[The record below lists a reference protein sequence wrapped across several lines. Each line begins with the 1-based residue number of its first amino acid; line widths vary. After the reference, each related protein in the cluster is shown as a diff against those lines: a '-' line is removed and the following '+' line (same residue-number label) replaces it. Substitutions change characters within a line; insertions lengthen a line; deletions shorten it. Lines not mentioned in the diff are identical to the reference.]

1 MSDQSYSFATKVRN
15 MRRHGWQRPL
25 HSLQIVGIAIFSF
38 LVVTF
43 YVFLGL
49 FLGHNTLEITI
60 TSVFSVVVVSVIY
73 FFVRCTA
80 IDPTDKTSF
89 KKKRKVKTRGYAKL
103 NYGFLFSQILV
114 RFFRRLE
121 RKILKHCIR
130 RKYLDP
136 LSTNVQIEPLLP
148 FLLVI
153 KDDALT
159 PDLKD
164 DDITFCSY
172 CDFEVKKTSKHCRTC
187 NRCVE
192 GFDHHCRWL
201 NNCIGKKNYTTFFLL
216 MVFVLLML
224 IIEGG
229 TAIAIFVRCFTD
241 KKGIEAELEKR
252 LYLEFPRGVLAA
264 ISVSLVLLTAYGS
277 AALGQLFF
285 FHVVLIRKGMRTYDY
300 ILAMKEANES
310 LEMDPFSDS
319 GFSSDDSSDFDSP
332 EKPTFISRFVCDGH
346 RTTIQNPARLSI
358 RIDGEPNPSA
368 INKKTGF
375 RANIDPW
382 KLIKMTSE
390 KALIAAEKTR
400 ERIMEQTSTKELE
413 SLKPLPLEMKS
424 GPLMMN
430 PEKKNIDSTDSGI
443 TPLLTKGWFP
453 GSPGLFS
460 SPRRR
465 YSGSP
470 TIFSGVVPSP
480 KQKYRSNFDLKLTG
494 VSQELDTY
502 ISRQVVNSVLK
513 KDGAETSPG

>member
-1 MSDQSYSFATKVRN
+1 MYDQSCSFAAKIRN

-25 HSLQIVGIAIFSF
+25 HPLQIVGIAIFSF
-38 LVVTF
+38 LVVAF
-43 YVFLGL
+43 YAFLGL
-49 FLGHNTLEITI
+49 FLGNKTLEITI

-89 KKKRKVKTRGYAKL
+89 KKKRKVKRRGFAKL
-103 NYGFLFSQILV
+103 NYGYLFSQILM

-136 LSTNVQIEPLLP
+136 LSINVQIEPLLP

-201 NNCIGKKNYTTFFLL
+201 NNCVGKKNYTTFFLL

-224 IIEGG
+224 VIEGG

-264 ISVSLVLLTAYGS
+264 ISVMVSDYSFVI
-277 AALGQLFF
+277 QLKF
-285 FHVVLIRKGMRTYDY
+285 LY
-300 ILAMKEANES
+300 I
-310 LEMDPFSDS
+310 
-319 GFSSDDSSDFDSP
+319 
-332 EKPTFISRFVCDGH
+332 T
-346 RTTIQNPARLSI
+346 
-358 RIDGEPNPSA
+358 
-368 INKKTGF
+368 
-375 RANIDPW
+375 
-382 KLIKMTSE
+382 
-390 KALIAAEKTR
+390 
-400 ERIMEQTSTKELE
+400 
-413 SLKPLPLEMKS
+413 
-424 GPLMMN
+424 
-430 PEKKNIDSTDSGI
+430 
-443 TPLLTKGWFP
+443 
-453 GSPGLFS
+453 
-460 SPRRR
+460 
-465 YSGSP
+465 
-470 TIFSGVVPSP
+470 
-480 KQKYRSNFDLKLTG
+480 
-494 VSQELDTY
+494 
-502 ISRQVVNSVLK
+502 
-513 KDGAETSPG
+513 